1 MKLFTTSRLGSPL
14 RLVSRSS
21 QKRFASTSGSDVA
34 QQLLSQLKGR
44 VTTRRQVLDGN
55 QLQKLSLTLDRRH
68 LHPGHDISVMAPANG
83 TVLPPGYHL
92 VYFTPSGTE
101 LDLGVDGTDRS
112 FNALEPFTRRMW
124 AGGRM
129 QWAKD
134 RPLRVGEEIEERTYL
149 LSAEPKKSRDGTE
162 MIVVT
167 IEKEF
172 WGSQG
177 LTLTDQ
183 RSWIFR
189 TELSEPLEN
198 TAVPT
203 RLVTAQTS
211 VETVQHS
218 PTGYPERQMTW
229 SPISLFRFS
238 ALTFNAHRIH
248 YDAAWSQG
256 VENHRG
262 LVVHGPL
269 NLINLLDYWRDVH
282 AVSDGVGPSEITYR
296 ALSPLYSG
304 ERYAVKTSPGEKS
317 KGNVEILV
325 ERKGT
330 LCMKGVI
337 LE

>member
-1 MKLFTTSRLGSPL
+1 MKLPTISRLRNPF
-14 RLVSRSS
+14 RLVCRSS
-21 QKRFASTSGSDVA
+21 QRRFASTSGSDVA

-55 QLQKLSLTLDRRH
+55 QLQKLSLTLNRRH
-68 LHPGHDISVMAPANG
+68 LHPGHDISETAPANG
-83 TVLPPGYHL
+83 TVLPAGYHL
-92 VYFTPSGTE
+92 VYFTPNGTE
-101 LDLGVDGTDRS
+101 LDLGADGTDRS
-112 FNALEPFTRRMW
+112 FNALAPFTRRMW

-134 RPLRVGEEIEERTYL
+134 RPLRVGEEVEERTRL
-149 LSAEPKKSRDGTE
+149 LAAELKKSRDGTE
-162 MIVVT
+162 MIIVT

-177 LTLTDQ
+177 LSLTDQ

-189 TELSEPLEN
+189 IELPEPLEN
-198 TAVPT
+198 TTVPT
-203 RLVTAQTS
+203 SLVTAQTN
-211 VETVQHS
+211 VETTQHS
-218 PTGYPERQMTW
+218 PRGYPERRMTW

-256 VENHRG
+256 VERHRG

-282 AVSDGVGPSEITYR
+282 AVSDGAGPSEITYR

-304 ERYAVKTSPGEKS
+304 ERYAVKTSPGEQS
-317 KGNVEILV
+317 KGSVEVLL
-325 ERKGT
+325 EREGT
-330 LCMKGVI
+330 LCMRGLI
-337 LE
+337 SE

>member
-1 MKLFTTSRLGSPL
+1 MKLFTTSHLGSPL

-21 QKRFASTSGSDVA
+21 QKRFASTSGSDAA

-68 LHPGHDISVMAPANG
+68 LHPGHDISEIAPANG

-101 LDLGVDGTDRS
+101 LDLGADGTDRS
-112 FNALEPFTRRMW
+112 FNSPEPFTRRMW

-134 RPLRVGEEIEERTYL
+134 RPLRVGEEVEERTCL

-177 LTLTDQ
+177 LSLTDQ
-183 RSWIFR
+183 R
-189 TELSEPLEN
+189 
-198 TAVPT
+198 
-203 RLVTAQTS
+203 
-211 VETVQHS
+211 
-218 PTGYPERQMTW
+218 
-229 SPISLFRFS
+229 
-238 ALTFNAHRIH
+238 
-248 YDAAWSQG
+248 
-256 VENHRG
+256 
-262 LVVHGPL
+262 
-269 NLINLLDYWRDVH
+269 
-282 AVSDGVGPSEITYR
+282 
-296 ALSPLYSG
+296 
-304 ERYAVKTSPGEKS
+304 
-317 KGNVEILV
+317 
-325 ERKGT
+325 
-330 LCMKGVI
+330 
-337 LE
+337 

>member
-183 RSWIFR
+183 R
-189 TELSEPLEN
+189 
-198 TAVPT
+198 
-203 RLVTAQTS
+203 
-211 VETVQHS
+211 
-218 PTGYPERQMTW
+218 
-229 SPISLFRFS
+229 
-238 ALTFNAHRIH
+238 
-248 YDAAWSQG
+248 
-256 VENHRG
+256 
-262 LVVHGPL
+262 
-269 NLINLLDYWRDVH
+269 
-282 AVSDGVGPSEITYR
+282 
-296 ALSPLYSG
+296 
-304 ERYAVKTSPGEKS
+304 
-317 KGNVEILV
+317 
-325 ERKGT
+325 
-330 LCMKGVI
+330 
-337 LE
+337 